1 MFPRF
6 IEASAGWLRQP
17 ERDGC
22 RALKWVWSLGDGCVL
37 RRISGALNN
46 VEMVEMLS

>member
-1 MFPRF
+1 MYVCVNVCEHMSVCVCICVYVFV
-6 IEASAGWLRQP
+6 
-17 ERDGC
+17 C
-22 RALKWVWSLGDGCVL
+22 VCVL